1 MKKQPVLWY
10 FVLAFV
16 FTYCISFL
24 AASKFIPAWL
34 GSLFIFGPIIAAL
47 IVSAALGGWTVIK
60 QLLKK
65 ILAWRVGIQWY
76 LFVFLFPVIA
86 RLFAVG
92 IDILLGGQ
100 VPQFL
105 SSKSVNYP
113 GVSPLLL
120 LIILFAI
127 NFVIPSLVE
136 EIGWRGFAL
145 PRLQEHFGALWA
157 SLILGLLWGLWH
169 FHPLNFPSYQSVI
182 FWFVLST
189 ICASVIY
196 TWLYN
201 HTRGSV
207 LIAALFH
214 ASNNVSEFVV
224 PVAPFNT
231 GVGVTTAY
239 ISLRIIYLLVA
250 VMIAVIFLRANYK
263 KAEGNS
269 LETSVK

>member
-1 MKKQPVLWY
+1 MKKHPVLWY
-10 FVLAFV
+10 FVLVFA
-16 FTYCISFL
+16 FTYGLSILTS
-24 AASKFIPAWL
+24 SEFIPLGL
-34 GSLFIFGPIIAAL
+34 GSLFISGPIVAAL
-47 IVSAALGGWTVIK
+47 IVSAALGGWTEIK

-65 ILAWRVGIQWY
+65 ILIWRVGIQWY

-86 RLFAVG
+86 RLLAAG
-92 IDILLGGQ
+92 IDVLLGGQ
-100 VPQFL
+100 APQFL

-120 LIILFAI
+120 LIVLYVI
-127 NFVIPSLVE
+127 NFFIPSLVE

-145 PRLQEHFGALWA
+145 PRLQERFGALWA

-169 FHPLNFPSYQSVI
+169 FHPLNFSSYQSVL

-201 HTRGSV
+201 HTGGSV

-214 ASNNVSEFVV
+214 AATNVSEFVV

-239 ISLRIIYLLVA
+239 ISLRIIYLLAAIV
-250 VMIAVIFLRANYK
+250 IAISFRKTEPA
-263 KAEGNS
+263 
-269 LETSVK
+269 